1 MKQTLEAIA
10 ELSTVAGS
18 PEWDVTEIMVN
29 QSAPRYE
36 IRGAYLNV
44 YGAPQTMDFGTDS
57 AAAYLAAASVTVAPE
72 LASGV
77 LELLRMAENLPAEAD
92 GNARAMAEAVL
103 NLVQNLPEVEDG
115 GMVTP

>member
-1 MKQTLEAIA
+1 MKQTLEAIT

-18 PEWDVTEIMVN
+18 PEWDVTEIPVN
-29 QSAPRYE
+29 YAPPHYE

-44 YGAPQTMDFGTDS
+44 HGAPQTMDFGTD
-57 AAAYLAAASVTVAPE
+57 AAAAFLAAASVTVAPE

-77 LELLRMAENLPAEAD
+77 LELLRLAENLPADAD
-92 GNARAMAEAVL
+92 GSARAMAEAVL